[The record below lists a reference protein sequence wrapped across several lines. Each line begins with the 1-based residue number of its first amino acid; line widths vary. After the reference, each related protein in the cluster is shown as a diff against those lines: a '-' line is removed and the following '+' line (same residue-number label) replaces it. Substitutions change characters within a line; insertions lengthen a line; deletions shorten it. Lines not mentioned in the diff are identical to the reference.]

1 MLCAVAA
8 FGALEVWH
16 LAIASFIG
24 GVAWAADSPM
34 RRGLMGDVVGAAR
47 MGQAMALDAVATNG
61 SRLAGPGLGGVLL
74 AHGGMTLV
82 FLFCALLYVPVL
94 AALARLADRRE
105 PRGSHKTALKPAL
118 FGGLAVARDNP
129 RLAAVLWV
137 TVVFNLF
144 GWPVLS
150 MVPVIGA
157 ERLHLG
163 TQGIGLLGSM
173 DGIGALVGATA
184 LAVMARRWP
193 YGAVYVGGLLL
204 FLVLQPVYAL
214 SAYPV
219 LTGAAMVLMGVG
231 QAGFA
236 VMQSTLVFIAAPP
249 ARRMEAMGLLT
260 MCIGTAPLGFLLVG
274 GLAARLGAPTA
285 VVLCS
290 VAGFAVMAFSVRWW
304 RACLNVAERHDPPAV
319 EETRSH

>member
-1 MLCAVAA
+1 
-8 FGALEVWH
+8 
-16 LAIASFIG
+16 
-24 GVAWAADSPM
+24 
-34 RRGLMGDVVGAAR
+34 
-47 MGQAMALDAVATNG
+47 
-61 SRLAGPGLGGVLL
+61 
-74 AHGGMTLV
+74 MTLV
-82 FLFCALLYVPVL
+82 FLFCALLYLPVL
-94 AALARLADRRE
+94 TALARLSDRRE
-105 PRGSHKTALKPAL
+105 PRGSHRPAPKPGL

-157 ERLHLG
+157 ERLQLG

-184 LAVMARRWP
+184 LAVMARRCP

-204 FLVLQPVYAL
+204 FLVLQPVFAL

-219 LTGAAMVLMGVG
+219 LTGAAMVLMGIG

-236 VMQSTLVFIAAPP
+236 VMQSTLAFISAP
-249 ARRMEAMGLLT
+249 ASRRMEAMGLLT
-260 MCIGTAPLGFLLVG
+260 MCIGTAPLGFMLVG
-274 GLAARLGAPTA
+274 GLASRFGAPTA

-290 VAGFAVMAFSVRWW
+290 LAGVAVMALSVRWW
-304 RACLNVAERHDPPAV
+304 RACLYVAERHDPAAV
-319 EETRSH
+319 GGTLSHEDSSSAPKSRGHASRTRPRR